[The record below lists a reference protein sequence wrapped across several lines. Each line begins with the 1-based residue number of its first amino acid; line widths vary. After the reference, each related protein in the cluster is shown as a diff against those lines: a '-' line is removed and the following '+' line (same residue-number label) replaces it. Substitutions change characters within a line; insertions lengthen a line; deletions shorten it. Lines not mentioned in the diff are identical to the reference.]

1 MDLNRSIK
9 NISVALTLL
18 NSVVA
23 ALAEECNVRV
33 GEYSGTV
40 KAEWLVK
47 TREMKLL
54 EPFAFKGPDC
64 KSWPVPKGAL
74 VDGASIPQVFWSV
87 IGGPFEGRYRDA
99 SVVHDYYCKIKSEPW
114 EKVHD
119 MFYDAMLA
127 NGVDSNKA
135 AFMFYAVRWFGP
147 KWAIKV
153 KDTTMIIN
161 SIPYAF
167 QALDPNIIKSNGKLT
182 TAISIEYGQPAPV
195 NVFLPDKFSIRTE
208 NNFESKPGWLINSA
222 NVVIQTPENI
232 PNSYKIVKPSIV
244 DIETIDTNIE
254 NTVSKFRV
262 INYVSSVAPT
272 TAEVQ
277 RLKAWIE
284 RENPTLDDLK
294 NTKIE
299 NIPESKK

>member
-1 MDLNRSIK
+1 MNINKGIRNVSI
-9 NISVALTLL
+9 AFALL
-18 NSVVA
+18 NSVMV
-23 ALAEECNVRV
+23 ALADECNVRV

-135 AFMFYAVRWFGP
+135 ALMFYAVRWFGP
-147 KWAIKV
+147 KWVIKLKSPSV
-153 KDTTMIIN
+153 LIGSASYT
-161 SIPYAF
+161 F
-167 QALDPNIIKSNGKLT
+167 QTLDPEIIKSNSQFTKM
-182 TAISIEYGQPAPV
+182 ISVNTGQPAPV
-195 NVFLPDKFSIRTE
+195 NIILPNKFILRTE
-208 NNFESKPGWLINSA
+208 NNFENNSSWLVNSS
-222 NVVIQTPENI
+222 NVAIKTFENTPN
-232 PNSYKIVKPSIV
+232 PYKILKPTIV
-244 DIETIDTNIE
+244 DIETADTNFEDIG
-254 NTVSKFRV
+254 TKLRVVS
-262 INYVSSVAPT
+262 YVSSLAPS
-272 TAEVQ
+272 TAEIE

-294 NTKIE
+294 KTQIQD
-299 NIPESKK
+299 IPENKK